1 MKKTFALVLPVA
13 LLLIGAVTV
22 LGQEKI
28 APPAVPEGTKV
39 MTPEGAVVFTRT
51 GIAQG
56 EKTGTA
62 PGVNT
67 FTFVNSEFVFD
78 GNPVKG
84 APYSAQAV
92 TESTQTLADGN
103 RIVNRSTA
111 ALYRDSEG
119 RTRREQTL
127 KSIGGMT
134 AGAEPLRT
142 ILISDPVAGVSY
154 TLDPANKI
162 ARKNANWQF
171 QRTPMAAGGG
181 SGNMVY
187 FGQGSGVGQNP
198 LAQGAGTGQGS
209 PATYSAARS
218 SNGEVKVTTGGET
231 QVFTARAPAPGGE
244 MKVATGGAPLVFNT
258 EVLSPTAAAMVPLN
272 GEKQN
277 FTTEKL
283 GKQTVEGVE
292 AEGTRTTITIPV
304 GTIGN
309 ERPIEIINERWY
321 SEDLH
326 TVVMTRHADPRSGES
341 VYRLTNIQRAEQ
353 PHALF
358 EVPADYQMK
367 EGPAAPMPA
376 RMRKPLD

>member
-1 MKKTFALVLPVA
+1 MKKIFALVLPIA

-22 LGQEKI
+22 LGQEK
-28 APPAVPEGTKV
+28 VVTPEGTKAI
-39 MTPEGAVVFTRT
+39 TPEGAVVFTRAAT
-51 GIAQG
+51 AQG

-111 ALYRDSEG
+111 TLYRDSEG

-134 AGAEPLRT
+134 AGAEPLQT

-154 TLDPANKI
+154 TLDPANKT

-187 FGQGSGVGQNP
+187 FGQGSGAGAGVGQGTPGPVQVHLP
-198 LAQGAGTGQGS
+198 LRFCS
-209 PATYSAARS
+209 HP
-218 SNGEVKVTTGGET
+218 TGGKG
-231 QVFTARAPAPGGE
+231 R
-244 MKVATGGAPLVFNT
+244 
-258 EVLSPTAAAMVPLN
+258 
-272 GEKQN
+272 
-277 FTTEKL
+277 
-283 GKQTVEGVE
+283 
-292 AEGTRTTITIPV
+292 R
-304 GTIGN
+304 
-309 ERPIEIINERWY
+309 R
-321 SEDLH
+321 
-326 TVVMTRHADPRSGES
+326 
-341 VYRLTNIQRAEQ
+341 
-353 PHALF
+353 
-358 EVPADYQMK
+358 
-367 EGPAAPMPA
+367 
-376 RMRKPLD
+376 

>member
-1 MKKTFALVLPVA
+1 MKKIFALVLPIA

-22 LGQEKI
+22 LGQEK
-28 APPAVPEGTKV
+28 VVTPEGTKV
-39 MTPEGAVVFTRT
+39 MTPESEVVFTRAAM
-51 GIAQG
+51 AQG

-78 GNPVKG
+78 GKPVKG

-134 AGAEPLRT
+134 AGTEPVQS

-162 ARKNANWQF
+162 ARKNASLQF
-171 QRTPMAAGGG
+171 QRTPMAAAGG

-187 FGQGSGVGQNP
+187 FGQGSGAGAGV
-198 LAQGAGTGQGS
+198 ATSTAGTGPG
-209 PATYSAARS
+209 AGA
-218 SNGEVKVTTGGET
+218 T
-231 QVFTARAPAPGGE
+231 QVFTARAPAPSGE
-244 MKVATGGAPLVFNT
+244 VKIATGGEAQVFTRTAPEGIMT
-258 EVLSPTAAAMVPLN
+258 KVPLEAESRN
-272 GEKQN
+272 V
-277 FTTEKL
+277 TTEKL
-283 GKQTVEGVE
+283 GKQNVEGVE
-292 AEGTRTTITIPV
+292 AEGTRTTITIPE
-304 GTIGN
+304 GRIGN
-309 ERPIEIINERWY
+309 ERPIEIVSERWY
-321 SEDLH
+321 SEELH

-341 VYRLTNIQRAEQ
+341 VYRLTNIQRGEQ
-353 PHALF
+353 PHTLF

-367 EGPAAPMPA
+367 EGPTAPMPA
-376 RMRKPLD
+376 RTRKPLD